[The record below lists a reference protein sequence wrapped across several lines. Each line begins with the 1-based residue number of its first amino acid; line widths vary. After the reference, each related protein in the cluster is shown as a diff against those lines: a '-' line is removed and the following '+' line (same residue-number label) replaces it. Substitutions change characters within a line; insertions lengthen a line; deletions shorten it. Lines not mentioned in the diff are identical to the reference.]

1 MEPEHLGDLARS
13 ANDMAAAVLFGSY
26 FFVGVVARP
35 AFRAMAGGDETW
47 RAFARGH
54 RIIVGAALLA
64 AFLAMPAWQ
73 WSVAA
78 IMSDAPLGDAVSP
91 GLFAAVLR
99 ETSFGTM
106 MALRMALLA
115 LLALLFLGQR
125 KATPA
130 GPYALPW
137 RAGALLA
144 GALLATVAL
153 TGHAYAETGPGWAW
167 HLAADMIHLLAFG
180 AWIGSLPLLFVL
192 LSGARR
198 AGDLPAL
205 ALAAAAARRYSA
217 LGVVSVTA
225 IVATGL
231 VNSWFTV
238 GRLAALTGSRHGQL
252 LLAKLAIFLVML
264 AIAALNLLRETPR
277 LAGPSASTAE
287 RAATLVRL
295 RRNIRFE
302 MALAVLLLL
311 VVGALVAAAPTPP
324 VE

>member
-35 AFRAMAGGDETW
+35 AFRATVGGEEAW
-47 RAFARGH
+47 LALARGH
-54 RIIVGAALLA
+54 RIIMGTALLA
-64 AFLAMPAWQ
+64 AFLAMLAWH

-78 IMSDAPLGDAVSP
+78 IMSDAPLGDALSP
-91 GLFAAVLR
+91 GLFATVLR

-106 MALRMALLA
+106 MVLRAALLA
-115 LLALLFLGQR
+115 LLALVFLGQR
-125 KATPA
+125 KAARAAPHT
-130 GPYALPW
+130 LPW
-137 RAGALLA
+137 RAGTLLA
-144 GALLATVAL
+144 GALLAAIAL

-167 HLAADMIHLLAFG
+167 HLAADMVHLLAFG
-180 AWIGSLPLLFVL
+180 AWLGSLPLLFIL

-198 AGDLPAL
+198 AGDLAAL

-217 LGVVSVTA
+217 LGIVSVTA

-252 LLAKLAIFLVML
+252 LLAKLAIFVVML

-277 LAGPSASTAE
+277 LGESSQPAE
-287 RAATLVRL
+287 RTAALVRL
-295 RRNIRFE
+295 RRNIRVE